1 MPITASEAATMSKP
15 VIARWNEVSK
25 RYGAVLALDRLSLEI
40 HAGEVLA
47 VLGPNGAGKSTALSL
62 LVGLIRASSGRTE
75 LFGMDPTAPAA
86 RRNLGVM
93 LQSGDP
99 PEALT
104 VTEHVRLF
112 SGYYP
117 QPRAVAETLEL
128 AQLSELGKRRYGTL
142 SGGQKRRVQF
152 ALAICGRP
160 QLLLVDEP
168 TTGLDVEARRGFW
181 QVLRGLV
188 AQGTAIVLTTHYL
201 EEADA
206 LADRIALI
214 QHGALAALDTP
225 LALKSRVGGQCLRF
239 RSNLAEHLLQ
249 QLPGVLSVRRDGA
262 HHELRATEVERLL
275 PLLLAAD
282 PALRDLTISAQS
294 LENAVVDLIKEA
306 A

>member
-1 MPITASEAATMSKP
+1 MTRP
-15 VIARWNEVSK
+15 VIARWHEASK
-25 RYGAVLALDRLSLEI
+25 HYGDVLALDQLSLEI

-62 LVGLIRASSGRTE
+62 LIGLIRASSGRTE
-75 LFGMDPTAPAA
+75 LFGLDPTAPAA

-99 PEALT
+99 PDTLT
-104 VTEHVRLF
+104 VAEHVRLF

-117 QPRAVAETLEL
+117 QARALAETLEL
-128 AQLSELGKRRYGTL
+128 AQLAELANRRYGTL

-168 TTGLDVEARRGFW
+168 TTGLDVDARRGFW

-188 AQGTAIVLTTHYL
+188 AQGTAVVLTTHYL

-206 LADRIALI
+206 LADRVALI
-214 QHGALAALDTP
+214 QHGKLVALDTP
-225 LALKSRVGGQCLRF
+225 LAIKSRVGGQSLRF
-239 RSNLAEHLLQ
+239 RSTLTDNLLR

-262 HHELRATEVERLL
+262 HHEMRATEVERLL

-282 PALRDLTISAQS
+282 PQLRDLTVSAQS

>member
-1 MPITASEAATMSKP
+1 MSKP
-15 VIARWNEVSK
+15 VIARWHQASK
-25 RYGAVLALDRLSLEI
+25 RYGDVLALDQLSLEI

-62 LVGLIRASSGRTE
+62 LIGLIRPSSGRTE
-75 LFGMDPTAPAA
+75 LFGVDPAAPAA

-99 PEALT
+99 PDTLT
-104 VTEHVRLF
+104 VAEHLRLF

-117 QPRAVAETLEL
+117 QPRTLAETLEL
-128 AQLSELGKRRYGTL
+128 AQLTDLAHRRYGTL
-142 SGGQKRRVQF
+142 SGGQQRRVQF

-160 QLLLVDEP
+160 RLLLVDEP
-168 TTGLDVEARRGFW
+168 TTGLDVDARRGFW
-181 QVLRGLV
+181 QVLRRLV
-188 AQGTAIVLTTHYL
+188 AEGTAVVLTTHYL

-206 LADRIALI
+206 LADRVALI
-214 QHGALAALDTP
+214 QHGALVALDTP
-225 LALKSRVGGQCLRF
+225 LAIKSRVGGQCLRF
-239 RSNLAEHLLQ
+239 RSTLADQLLL
-249 QLPGVLSVRRDGA
+249 QLPGVLSVRRDGV
-262 HHELRATEVERLL
+262 HQELRATQVERLL

-282 PALRDLTISAQS
+282 PNLRDLTVSAQS

>member
-1 MPITASEAATMSKP
+1 MIRP
-15 VIARWNEVSK
+15 VIAAWHEASK
-25 RYGAVLALDRLSLEI
+25 RYGDVLALDRLSLDI

-47 VLGPNGAGKSTALSL
+47 VLGPNGAGKTTALGL
-62 LVGLIRASSGRTE
+62 LTGQIRPISGRTE

-99 PEALT
+99 PDTLT
-104 VTEHVRLF
+104 VAEHVRLF

-117 QPRAVAETLEL
+117 QPRALAETLEL
-128 AQLSELGKRRYGTL
+128 AQLTELANRRYGAL
-142 SGGQKRRVQF
+142 SGGQKRRVHF

-168 TTGLDVEARRGFW
+168 TTGLDVDARRGFW

-206 LADRIALI
+206 LADRVALI
-214 QHGALAALDTP
+214 QNGKLVALDTP
-225 LALKSRVGGQCLRF
+225 LAIKSRVGGQFLRF
-239 RSNLAEHLLQ
+239 RSTLAENLLQ
-249 QLPGVLSVRRDGA
+249 QMPGVLSVRRDGV
-262 HHELRATEVERLL
+262 HHELRANEVERLL

-282 PALRDLTISAQS
+282 PNLRDLTVSAQS
-294 LENAVVDLIKEA
+294 LEDAVVDLIKEA

>member
-1 MPITASEAATMSKP
+1 MSEP
-15 VIARWNEVSK
+15 VIARWREVSK
-25 RYGAVLALDRLSLEI
+25 RYGAVLALDRLSLDI

-62 LVGLIRASSGRTE
+62 LIGLIRASSGRTE
-75 LFGMDPTAPAA
+75 LFGMDPTSPAA
-86 RRNLGVM
+86 RRSLGVM
-93 LQSGDP
+93 MQSGDP
-99 PEALT
+99 PDTLT
-104 VTEHVRLF
+104 VAEHVRLF

-117 QPRAVAETLEL
+117 QPRSLAETLEL
-128 AQLSELGKRRYGTL
+128 AQLTELANRRYGAL

-188 AQGTAIVLTTHYL
+188 AQGTAVVLTTHYL

-206 LADRIALI
+206 LADRVALI
-214 QHGALAALDTP
+214 QHGVLVALDTP
-225 LALKSRVGGQCLRF
+225 LAIKSRVGGQCLRF
-239 RSNLAEHLLQ
+239 RSTLGEQQLQ
-249 QLPGVLSVRRDGA
+249 QLPSVLSVRRDGV
-262 HHELRATEVERLL
+262 HLELRATEVERLL

-282 PALRDLTISAQS
+282 PGVRDLTISAQS
-294 LENAVVDLIKEA
+294 LENAVVDLIQEA

>member
-1 MPITASEAATMSKP
+1 MNKP
-15 VIARWNEVSK
+15 VIARWNDVSK

-62 LVGLIRASSGRTE
+62 LIGLIRASSGCTE

-99 PEALT
+99 PDTLT
-104 VTEHVRLF
+104 VAEHVRLF

-117 QPRAVAETLEL
+117 QPRSLSETLEL
-128 AQLSELGKRRYGTL
+128 AQLTDLANRRYGAL

-188 AQGTAIVLTTHYL
+188 AQGTAVVLTTHYL

-206 LADRIALI
+206 LADRVALI
-214 QHGALAALDTP
+214 QHGTLVALDSP
-225 LALKSRVGGQCLRF
+225 LAIKSRVGGQCLRF
-239 RSNLAEHLLQ
+239 RSNLGDDLLL
-249 QLPGVLSVRRDGA
+249 QLPGVLSLCRDGI

-282 PALRDLTISAQS
+282 PGLRDLTISAQS